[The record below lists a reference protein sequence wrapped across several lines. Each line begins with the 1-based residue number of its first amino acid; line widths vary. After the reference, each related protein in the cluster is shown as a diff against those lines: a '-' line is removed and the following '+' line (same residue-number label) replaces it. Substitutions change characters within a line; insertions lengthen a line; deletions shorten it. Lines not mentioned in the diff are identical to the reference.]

1 MKLVST
7 RDFSQKADLSYALLN
22 PSASGGGLFSP
33 ERLPLLSEDFFK
45 QCEDLSYK
53 QIALK
58 IIESFDFD
66 VSSEVF
72 ESALKRYDKFE
83 NPACPVQIK
92 KLSENAYILELYHGP
107 TLAFKDMALQPFGA
121 LLKSIAKSRNEKF
134 LIMCATSGD
143 TGPATL
149 EAFADD
155 ENIKAVCLYPQGG
168 TSEIQR
174 QQMVKQSAA
183 NLKILG
189 VRGNFDD
196 TQRALKSL
204 LADEDFKNE
213 LARANLNLSAANSV
227 NFGRILF
234 QIIYYI
240 YASIYFSKH
249 GVLSPEQNLK
259 QSDQCQACGKNFGAA
274 ASTGSVESANST
286 ESGSGAGGAKSA
298 KSSAKGGAKFNT
310 FDVIVPSGNFGN
322 ALGAY
327 FAKKMGAKIGKIKI
341 ASNANNILTELFT
354 RGIYDLR
361 GRELIRTIS
370 PAMDILVSSNVERLL
385 SDMFGDARTSE
396 LMQSLAR
403 DKFYKLSASELAKLR
418 EIFEADF
425 CDDAQCAKFIK
436 QESSRGVLVDPHTA
450 TCFKLLDE
458 SRLNLV
464 ISTAKWIKFTPSM
477 IGAIKGR
484 ACEDEQADMIAL
496 SKEFRSDIPPQI
508 SRLFSA
514 PQVHSSVVEQSEIK
528 NAIMEW
534 IKK

>member
-33 ERLPLLSEDFFK
+33 ERLPLLSDDFFK

-72 ESALKRYDKFE
+72 EDALKRYDKFE

-204 LADEDFKNE
+204 LADDDFKNE

-234 QIIYYI
+234 QIIYYL

-249 GVLSPEQNLK
+249 GVLSPDQNLK
-259 QSDQCQACGKNFGAA
+259 QSDQCQACSQNLDAA
-274 ASTGSVESANST
+274 VGANSAQ
-286 ESGSGAGGAKSA
+286 SVKQGS
-298 KSSAKGGAKFNT
+298 KFNT

-361 GRELIRTIS
+361 KRELIRTIS
-370 PAMDILVSSNVERLL
+370 PAMDILISSNVERLL

-418 EIFEADF
+418 EVFEADF
-425 CDDAQCAKFIK
+425 CDDTQCAKFIK
-436 QESSRGVLVDPHTA
+436 QESEHGVLIDPHTA

>member
-22 PSASGGGLFSP
+22 PSARGGGLFSP

-66 VSSEVF
+66 VSSEIF

-204 LADEDFKNE
+204 LADDDFKNE
-213 LARANLNLSAANSV
+213 LARASLNLSAANSV

-234 QIIYYI
+234 QIIYYL

-259 QSDQCQACGKNFGAA
+259 QSDQCTACGKNFGAA
-274 ASTGSVESANST
+274 AGANSAQ
-286 ESGSGAGGAKSA
+286 SVKQNS
-298 KSSAKGGAKFNT
+298 KFNT

-403 DKFYKLSASELAKLR
+403 DKFYQLSASELAKLR

-436 QESSRGVLVDPHTA
+436 QESSRGVLIDPHTA

-484 ACEDEQADMIAL
+484 ACEDERADMIAL

-514 PQVHSSVVEQSEIK
+514 PQVHSSIVEQSEIK

>member
-72 ESALKRYDKFE
+72 EDALKRYDKFE

-204 LADEDFKNE
+204 LADDDFKNE

-234 QIIYYI
+234 QIIYYL

-249 GVLSPEQNLK
+249 GVLGYEQNLK
-259 QSDQCQACGKNFGAA
+259 QSDQCATCGKNFSAA
-274 ASTGSVESANST
+274 AGANSAQ
-286 ESGSGAGGAKSA
+286 SVKQS
-298 KSSAKGGAKFNT
+298 AKFNT

-354 RGIYDLR
+354 SGIYDLR
-361 GRELIRTIS
+361 KRELIRTIS

-385 SDMFGDARTSE
+385 SDLFGDARTSE

-418 EIFEADF
+418 EVFEADF

-436 QESSRGVLVDPHTA
+436 QESSRGVLIDPHTA

-484 ACEDEQADMIAL
+484 ACEDERADMIAL

>member
-33 ERLPLLSEDFFK
+33 ERLPFLSEDFFK

-72 ESALKRYDKFE
+72 EDALKRYDKFE

-92 KLSENAYILELYHGP
+92 KLSENVYILELYHGP

-155 ENIKAVCLYPQGG
+155 ENVKAVCLYPQGG

-174 QQMVKQSAA
+174 QQMVKQNAA

-204 LADEDFKNE
+204 LADDDFRNE

-249 GVLSPEQNLK
+249 GVLSSEQNLK
-259 QSDQCQACGKNFGAA
+259 QSDQCRACGKNFGAVA
-274 ASTGSVESANST
+274 GASGAESAKQ
-286 ESGSGAGGAKSA
+286 GS
-298 KSSAKGGAKFNT
+298 KFNT

-341 ASNANNILTELFT
+341 TSNANNILTELFT
-354 RGIYDLR
+354 SGIYDLR
-361 GRELIRTIS
+361 NRELIRTIS

-403 DKFYKLSASELAKLR
+403 DKFYKLSTSELAKLQ

-436 QESSRGVLVDPHTA
+436 QESNRGVLIDPHTA

-458 SRLNLV
+458 NRLNLV
-464 ISTAKWIKFTPSM
+464 VSTAKWIKFTPSM

-484 ACEDEQADMIAL
+484 ACEDERADMIAL

>member
-22 PSASGGGLFSP
+22 PSANGGGLFSP

-58 IIESFDFD
+58 IIESFGFD
-66 VSSEVF
+66 VSSEIF

-204 LADEDFKNE
+204 LADEDFRNE

-234 QIIYYI
+234 QIIYYL

-259 QSDQCQACGKNFGAA
+259 QSDQCQACGKNFGVAA
-274 ASTGSVESANST
+274 SANSAQ
-286 ESGSGAGGAKSA
+286 SVKQS
-298 KSSAKGGAKFNT
+298 AKFNT

-341 ASNANNILTELFT
+341 TSNANNILTELFT
-354 RGIYDLR
+354 SGIYDLR

-385 SDMFGDARTSE
+385 SDLFGDARTSE

-403 DKFYKLSASELAKLR
+403 DKFYQLSASELAKLR
-418 EIFEADF
+418 EVFEADF

-436 QESSRGVLVDPHTA
+436 QESSRGVLIDPHTA

-484 ACEDEQADMIAL
+484 ACEDERADMIAL

>member
-33 ERLPLLSEDFFK
+33 ERLPLLSEDFLK
-45 QCEDLSYK
+45 QCEELSYK

-66 VSSEVF
+66 VSSEIF

-121 LLKSIAKSRNEKF
+121 LLKSIAKARNEKF

-204 LADEDFKNE
+204 LADDDFRNE

-259 QSDQCQACGKNFGAA
+259 QSDQCPACGKNFDAA
-274 ASTGSVESANST
+274 GANSAQ
-286 ESGSGAGGAKSA
+286 S
-298 KSSAKGGAKFNT
+298 AKFNT

-354 RGIYDLR
+354 CGIYDLR
-361 GRELIRTIS
+361 KRELIRTIS
-370 PAMDILVSSNVERLL
+370 PAMDILISSNVERLL
-385 SDMFGDARTSE
+385 SDMFGDARTNE

-436 QESSRGVLVDPHTA
+436 QESSRGVLIDPHTA

-484 ACEDEQADMIAL
+484 ACEDERADMIAL

>member
-204 LADEDFKNE
+204 LADDDFRNE

-234 QIIYYI
+234 QIIYYL

-249 GVLSPEQNLK
+249 GVLGYEQNLK
-259 QSDQCQACGKNFGAA
+259 QSDQCTACSQNLDAA
-274 ASTGSVESANST
+274 TSAN
-286 ESGSGAGGAKSA
+286 GAQSA
-298 KSSAKGGAKFNT
+298 KQNAKFNT

-403 DKFYKLSASELAKLR
+403 DKFYKLSESELAKLR
-418 EIFEADF
+418 EVFEADF

-436 QESSRGVLVDPHTA
+436 QESSRGVLIDPHTA

-458 SRLNLV
+458 SRLNLI

-484 ACEDEQADMIAL
+484 ACEDERADMIAL

-528 NAIMEW
+528 NAIIEW

>member
-33 ERLPLLSEDFFK
+33 ERLPLLNEDFFK

-174 QQMVKQSAA
+174 QQMVKQSAT

-196 TQRALKSL
+196 TQCALKSL

-234 QIIYYI
+234 QIIYYL

-249 GVLSPEQNLK
+249 GVLSPEQNLN
-259 QSDQCQACGKNFGAA
+259 QSDQCQACGKNFGASA
-274 ASTGSVESANST
+274 GANST
-286 ESGSGAGGAKSA
+286 QSVKQS
-298 KSSAKGGAKFNT
+298 AKFNT

-403 DKFYKLSASELAKLR
+403 DKFYKLSASEFAKLQ

-436 QESSRGVLVDPHTA
+436 QESSRGVLIDPHTA

-458 SRLNLV
+458 SHLNLV
-464 ISTAKWIKFTPSM
+464 VSTAKWIKFTPSM

-484 ACEDEQADMIAL
+484 ACEDERADMIAL

>member
-121 LLKSIAKSRNEKF
+121 LLKSIAKSRGEKF

-204 LADEDFKNE
+204 LADDDFRNE

-234 QIIYYI
+234 QIIYYL

-249 GVLSPEQNLK
+249 GVLSPDQNLK
-259 QSDQCQACGKNFGAA
+259 QSDQCTTCSQNLDAA
-274 ASTGSVESANST
+274 TSVNSAQS
-286 ESGSGAGGAKSA
+286 
-298 KSSAKGGAKFNT
+298 AKFNT

-354 RGIYDLR
+354 SGIYDLR
-361 GRELIRTIS
+361 NRELIRTIS

-385 SDMFGDARTSE
+385 SDQFGDARTSE

-403 DKFYKLSASELAKLR
+403 DKFYQLSASELAKLR
-418 EIFEADF
+418 EVFEADF

-436 QESSRGVLVDPHTA
+436 QESSRGVLIDPHTA

-464 ISTAKWIKFTPSM
+464 VSTAKWIKFTPSM

-484 ACEDEQADMIAL
+484 VCEDERADMIAL

>member
-72 ESALKRYDKFE
+72 EDALKRYDKFE
-83 NPACPVQIK
+83 NPACPIQIK
-92 KLSENAYILELYHGP
+92 KLSGNAYILELYHGP

-204 LADEDFKNE
+204 LADDDFKNE

-259 QSDQCQACGKNFGAA
+259 QSDQCPACGKNFDAA
-274 ASTGSVESANST
+274 GTNSAQS
-286 ESGSGAGGAKSA
+286 
-298 KSSAKGGAKFNT
+298 AKFNT

-354 RGIYDLR
+354 SGIYDLR

-385 SDMFGDARTSE
+385 SDQFGDARTSE

-403 DKFYKLSASELAKLR
+403 DKFYQLSASELAKLR
-418 EIFEADF
+418 EVFEADF

-436 QESSRGVLVDPHTA
+436 QESSRGVLIDPHTA

-484 ACEDEQADMIAL
+484 ACEDERADMIAL

>member
-204 LADEDFKNE
+204 LADEDFRNE

-234 QIIYYI
+234 QIIYYL

-259 QSDQCQACGKNFGAA
+259 QSDQCQACGKNFGAVA
-274 ASTGSVESANST
+274 GANSAQ
-286 ESGSGAGGAKSA
+286 SVKQS
-298 KSSAKGGAKFNT
+298 AKFNT

-354 RGIYDLR
+354 SGIYDLR
-361 GRELIRTIS
+361 NRELIRTIS
-370 PAMDILVSSNVERLL
+370 PAMDILISSNVERLL
-385 SDMFGDARTSE
+385 SDMFGDTRTSE

-403 DKFYKLSASELAKLR
+403 DKFYQLSASELAKLR

-436 QESSRGVLVDPHTA
+436 QESSRGVLIDPHTA

-484 ACEDEQADMIAL
+484 ACEDERADMIAL

>member
-33 ERLPLLSEDFFK
+33 ERMPLLSEDFFK

-72 ESALKRYDKFE
+72 EGALKRYDKFE

-121 LLKSIAKSRNEKF
+121 LLKSIAKARNEKF
-134 LIMCATSGD
+134 LIICATSGD

-204 LADEDFKNE
+204 LADDDFKNE

-234 QIIYYI
+234 QIIYYL

-249 GVLSPEQNLK
+249 GVLGAGCEANLNE
-259 QSDQCQACGKNFGAA
+259 SDAMCGNIGAHAAAAYGKNLNASGGKNFGAA
-274 ASTGSVESANST
+274 AGANS
-286 ESGSGAGGAKSA
+286 AQSA
-298 KSSAKGGAKFNT
+298 KQGSKFNT

-361 GRELIRTIS
+361 KRELIRTIS

-418 EIFEADF
+418 EVFEADF
-425 CDDAQCAKFIK
+425 CDDTQCAKFIK
-436 QESSRGVLVDPHTA
+436 QEGSRGVLVDPHTA

-484 ACEDEQADMIAL
+484 ACEDERADMIAL

>member
-66 VSSEVF
+66 VSNEIF
-72 ESALKRYDKFE
+72 EDALKRYDKFE

-234 QIIYYI
+234 QIIYYL

-249 GVLSPEQNLK
+249 GVLGYEQNLK
-259 QSDQCQACGKNFGAA
+259 QSDQCATCGKNFDAAGA
-274 ASTGSVESANST
+274 
-286 ESGSGAGGAKSA
+286 SGAESVKPSA
-298 KSSAKGGAKFNT
+298 KFSS

-425 CDDAQCAKFIK
+425 CDDVQCAKFIK
-436 QESSRGVLVDPHTA
+436 QESSHGVLIDPHTA
-450 TCFKLLDE
+450 TCFKLLDK

-484 ACEDEQADMIAL
+484 ACEDERADMIAL
-496 SKEFRSDIPPQI
+496 SKEFRSDIPLQI

>member
-121 LLKSIAKSRNEKF
+121 LLKSIAKSRGEKF

-204 LADEDFKNE
+204 LADDDFKNE

-240 YASIYFSKH
+240 CASIYFSKH
-249 GVLSPEQNLK
+249 GVLGYEQNLNK
-259 QSDQCQACGKNFGAA
+259 SDQCTACGKNFGAA
-274 ASTGSVESANST
+274 AGVNSAQ
-286 ESGSGAGGAKSA
+286 SA
-298 KSSAKGGAKFNT
+298 KPSAKFNT

-361 GRELIRTIS
+361 NRELIRTIS

-385 SDMFGDARTSE
+385 SDLFGDARTSE

-403 DKFYKLSASELAKLR
+403 DKFYKLSASELAKLQ
-418 EIFEADF
+418 EVFEADF

-436 QESSRGVLVDPHTA
+436 QESSRGVLIDPHTA

-484 ACEDEQADMIAL
+484 ACEDERADMIAL

>member
-58 IIESFDFD
+58 IIESFGFD

-72 ESALKRYDKFE
+72 EDALKRYDKFE

-204 LADEDFKNE
+204 LSDEDFKNE

-234 QIIYYI
+234 QIIYYL

-249 GVLSPEQNLK
+249 GVLSFEQNLK
-259 QSDQCQACGKNFGAA
+259 QSDQCQACGENFSA
-274 ASTGSVESANST
+274 TGANSAQNVKQ
-286 ESGSGAGGAKSA
+286 GS
-298 KSSAKGGAKFNT
+298 KFNT

-385 SDMFGDARTSE
+385 SDLFGDTRTSE

-418 EIFEADF
+418 EVFEADF

-436 QESSRGVLVDPHTA
+436 QESSRGVLIDPHTA

-464 ISTAKWIKFTPSM
+464 VSTAKWIKFTPSM

-484 ACEDEQADMIAL
+484 ACEDERADMIAL

-528 NAIMEW
+528 DAIIEW

>member
-66 VSSEVF
+66 VSSEIF

-121 LLKSIAKSRNEKF
+121 LLKSIAKARNEKF

-174 QQMVKQSAA
+174 QQMIKQSAA

-204 LADEDFKNE
+204 LADDDFRNE

-259 QSDQCQACGKNFGAA
+259 QSDQCQACGKNFDAA
-274 ASTGSVESANST
+274 TGANSAQ
-286 ESGSGAGGAKSA
+286 SVKQS
-298 KSSAKGGAKFNT
+298 AKFNT

-361 GRELIRTIS
+361 NRELIRTIS
-370 PAMDILVSSNVERLL
+370 PAMDILISSNVERLL

-396 LMQSLAR
+396 LMQSLTR
-403 DKFYKLSASELAKLR
+403 DKFYKLSESELAKLR
-418 EIFEADF
+418 EVFEADF

-436 QESSRGVLVDPHTA
+436 QESSRGVLIDPHTA

-477 IGAIKGR
+477 ISAIKGR
-484 ACEDEQADMIAL
+484 ACEDERADMIAL

>member
-72 ESALKRYDKFE
+72 ESALRRYDKFE

-121 LLKSIAKSRNEKF
+121 LLKSIAKARNEKF

-234 QIIYYI
+234 QIIYYL

-249 GVLSPEQNLK
+249 GVLSLEQNLK
-259 QSDQCQACGKNFGAA
+259 QSDQCTMCGKNFGASA
-274 ASTGSVESANST
+274 GANS
-286 ESGSGAGGAKSA
+286 AQSA
-298 KSSAKGGAKFNT
+298 KHSAKFKT

-341 ASNANNILTELFT
+341 ASNANNILTELFK

-361 GRELIRTIS
+361 SRELIRTIS
-370 PAMDILVSSNVERLL
+370 PAMDILISSNVERLL
-385 SDMFGDARTSE
+385 SDMFGDTRTSE

-436 QESSRGVLVDPHTA
+436 QESSHGVLVDPHTA

-484 ACEDEQADMIAL
+484 ACEDERADMIAL

>member
-33 ERLPLLSEDFFK
+33 ERLPLLSDDFFK

-72 ESALKRYDKFE
+72 EDALKRYDKFE

-234 QIIYYI
+234 QIIYYL

-249 GVLSPEQNLK
+249 GVLRPDQNLK
-259 QSDQCQACGKNFGAA
+259 QSDQCTTCSQNLDAA
-274 ASTGSVESANST
+274 TSVNSAQS
-286 ESGSGAGGAKSA
+286 
-298 KSSAKGGAKFNT
+298 AKFNT

-354 RGIYDLR
+354 SGIYDLR

-403 DKFYKLSASELAKLR
+403 DKFYQLSASELAKLR
-418 EIFEADF
+418 EVFEANF

-436 QESSRGVLVDPHTA
+436 QESSRGVLIDPHTA

-464 ISTAKWIKFTPSM
+464 VSTAKWIKFTPSM

-484 ACEDEQADMIAL
+484 VCEDERADMIAL

>member
-72 ESALKRYDKFE
+72 EDALKRYDKFE

-121 LLKSIAKSRNEKF
+121 LLKSIAKSRGEKF

-204 LADEDFKNE
+204 LADDDFKNE

-234 QIIYYI
+234 QIIYYL

-249 GVLSPEQNLK
+249 GVLSSERNL
-259 QSDQCQACGKNFGAA
+259 DENAQCQACGKNFSAA
-274 ASTGSVESANST
+274 AGA
-286 ESGSGAGGAKSA
+286 SGAQSVKQGS
-298 KSSAKGGAKFNT
+298 KFNT

-370 PAMDILVSSNVERLL
+370 PAMDILISSNVERLL
-385 SDMFGDARTSE
+385 SDMFGDTRTSE

-403 DKFYKLSASELAKLR
+403 DKFYQLSASELAKLR
-418 EIFEADF
+418 EVFEADF

-436 QESSRGVLVDPHTA
+436 QESSRGVLIDPHTA
-450 TCFKLLDE
+450 TCFKLLGE

-484 ACEDEQADMIAL
+484 ACEDERADMIAL

>member
-33 ERLPLLSEDFFK
+33 ERLPFLSEDFFK

-72 ESALKRYDKFE
+72 EDALKRYDKFE

-121 LLKSIAKSRNEKF
+121 LLKSIAKARDEKF

-204 LADEDFKNE
+204 LADDDFKNE
-213 LARANLNLSAANSV
+213 LAQANLNLSAANSV

-234 QIIYYI
+234 QIIYYL

-249 GVLSPEQNLK
+249 GVLSPEQNLN
-259 QSDQCQACGKNFGAA
+259 QGDQCTACSQNLDAA
-274 ASTGSVESANST
+274 TSAN
-286 ESGSGAGGAKSA
+286 GAQSA
-298 KSSAKGGAKFNT
+298 KQNAKFNT

-354 RGIYDLR
+354 CGIYDLR
-361 GRELIRTIS
+361 KRELIRTIS
-370 PAMDILVSSNVERLL
+370 PAMDILISSNVERLL

-436 QESSRGVLVDPHTA
+436 QESSRGVLIDPHTA

-484 ACEDEQADMIAL
+484 ACEDERADMIAL

>member
-58 IIESFDFD
+58 IIKSFDFD

-121 LLKSIAKSRNEKF
+121 LLKSIAKSRGEKF

-204 LADEDFKNE
+204 LADDDFKNE

-234 QIIYYI
+234 QIIYYL

-259 QSDQCQACGKNFGAA
+259 QSDQCPACGKNFDAA
-274 ASTGSVESANST
+274 GTNSAQR
-286 ESGSGAGGAKSA
+286 
-298 KSSAKGGAKFNT
+298 AKFNT

-354 RGIYDLR
+354 CGIYDLR

-403 DKFYKLSASELAKLR
+403 DKFYKLSASELAKLQ

-436 QESSRGVLVDPHTA
+436 QESSRGVLIDPHTA

-484 ACEDEQADMIAL
+484 ACEDERADMIAL

>member
-72 ESALKRYDKFE
+72 EDALKRYDKFE

-174 QQMVKQSAA
+174 QQMIKQSAA

-234 QIIYYI
+234 QIIYYL

-249 GVLSPEQNLK
+249 GVLSYEQNLK
-259 QSDQCQACGKNFGAA
+259 QSDQCAACGKNFDAA
-274 ASTGSVESANST
+274 ASANS
-286 ESGSGAGGAKSA
+286 AQSA
-298 KSSAKGGAKFNT
+298 KPNAKFCS

-354 RGIYDLR
+354 SGIYDLR

-385 SDMFGDARTSE
+385 SDLFGDTRTSE

-436 QESSRGVLVDPHTA
+436 QESSRGVLIDPHTA

-464 ISTAKWIKFTPSM
+464 VSTAKWIKFTPSM

-484 ACEDEQADMIAL
+484 ACEDERADMIAL

>member
-33 ERLPLLSEDFFK
+33 ERLPLLSDDFFK
-45 QCEDLSYK
+45 QCEGLSYK

-72 ESALKRYDKFE
+72 EGALKRYDKFE

-121 LLKSIAKSRNEKF
+121 LLKSIAKSRGEKF

-204 LADEDFKNE
+204 LADKDFKNE

-234 QIIYYI
+234 QIIYYL

-249 GVLSPEQNLK
+249 GVLSPEQNLN
-259 QSDQCQACGKNFGAA
+259 QSDQCATCGKNFGSAA
-274 ASTGSVESANST
+274 GANS
-286 ESGSGAGGAKSA
+286 AQSA
-298 KSSAKGGAKFNT
+298 KPSAKFNT

-385 SDMFGDARTSE
+385 SDLFGDARTSE
-396 LMQSLAR
+396 LMQSLAQ

-436 QESSRGVLVDPHTA
+436 QESSRGVLIDPHTA

-484 ACEDEQADMIAL
+484 ACEDERADMIAL

>member
-22 PSASGGGLFSP
+22 PSANGGGLFSP
-33 ERLPLLSEDFFK
+33 GRLPLLSEDFFK

-72 ESALKRYDKFE
+72 ESALRRYDKFE

-121 LLKSIAKSRNEKF
+121 LLKSIAKARNEKF

-234 QIIYYI
+234 QIIYYL

-249 GVLSPEQNLK
+249 GVLSLEQNLK
-259 QSDQCQACGKNFGAA
+259 QSDQCTMCGKNFGASA
-274 ASTGSVESANST
+274 GANS
-286 ESGSGAGGAKSA
+286 AQSA
-298 KSSAKGGAKFNT
+298 KHSAKFKT

-341 ASNANNILTELFT
+341 ASNANNILTELFK

-361 GRELIRTIS
+361 SRELIRTIS
-370 PAMDILVSSNVERLL
+370 PAMDILISSNVERLL
-385 SDMFGDARTSE
+385 SDMFGDTRTSE

-436 QESSRGVLVDPHTA
+436 QESSHGVLVDPHTA

-484 ACEDEQADMIAL
+484 ACEDERADMIAL

>member
-33 ERLPLLSEDFFK
+33 ERLPLLSEDFLK
-45 QCEDLSYK
+45 QCEELSYK

-234 QIIYYI
+234 QIIYYL

-249 GVLSPEQNLK
+249 GVLSFEQNLK
-259 QSDQCQACGKNFGAA
+259 QSDQCQACSQNLDAA
-274 ASTGSVESANST
+274 AGANSAQ
-286 ESGSGAGGAKSA
+286 SVKQS
-298 KSSAKGGAKFNT
+298 AKFNT

-361 GRELIRTIS
+361 KRELIRTIS

-418 EIFEADF
+418 EVFEADF

-436 QESSRGVLVDPHTA
+436 QESSRGVLIDPHTA

-464 ISTAKWIKFTPSM
+464 VSTAKWIKFTPSM

-484 ACEDEQADMIAL
+484 ACEDERADMIAL
-496 SKEFRSDIPPQI
+496 SKEFHSDIPPQI

>member
-121 LLKSIAKSRNEKF
+121 LLKSIAKARNEKF

-204 LADEDFKNE
+204 LADDDFKNE
-213 LARANLNLSAANSV
+213 LARANLKLSAANSV

-234 QIIYYI
+234 QIIYYL

-259 QSDQCQACGKNFGAA
+259 QSDQCTACSQNLGAA
-274 ASTGSVESANST
+274 AGANS
-286 ESGSGAGGAKSA
+286 AQSA
-298 KSSAKGGAKFNT
+298 KHSAKFNT

-361 GRELIRTIS
+361 KRELIRTIS
-370 PAMDILVSSNVERLL
+370 PAMDILISSNVERLL

-436 QESSRGVLVDPHTA
+436 QESSHGVLIDPHTA

-484 ACEDEQADMIAL
+484 ACDDERADMIAL

>member
-22 PSASGGGLFSP
+22 PSANGSGLFSP

-66 VSSEVF
+66 VSSEIF
-72 ESALKRYDKFE
+72 EDALKRYDKFE
-83 NPACPVQIK
+83 NPACPVHIK

-204 LADEDFKNE
+204 LADDDFRNE

-234 QIIYYI
+234 QIIYYL

-259 QSDQCQACGKNFGAA
+259 QSDQCTACGKNFGAA
-274 ASTGSVESANST
+274 AGVNSAQ
-286 ESGSGAGGAKSA
+286 SA
-298 KSSAKGGAKFNT
+298 KQSAKFNT

-354 RGIYDLR
+354 SGIYDLR

-385 SDMFGDARTSE
+385 SDQFGDARTSE

-403 DKFYKLSASELAKLR
+403 DKFYQLSASELAKLQ

-436 QESSRGVLVDPHTA
+436 QESSRGVLIDPHTA

-484 ACEDEQADMIAL
+484 ACEDERADMIAL

>member
-22 PSASGGGLFSP
+22 PSANGGGLFSP

-58 IIESFDFD
+58 IIDSFDFD
-66 VSSEVF
+66 VNSEVF
-72 ESALKRYDKFE
+72 EDALKRYDKFE

-234 QIIYYI
+234 QIIYYL

-259 QSDQCQACGKNFGAA
+259 QSDQCATCGKNFDA
-274 ASTGSVESANST
+274 TSANS
-286 ESGSGAGGAKSA
+286 AQSA
-298 KSSAKGGAKFNT
+298 KQSAKFNT

-361 GRELIRTIS
+361 NRELIRTIS

-403 DKFYKLSASELAKLR
+403 DKFYKLSESELTKLR
-418 EIFEADF
+418 EVFEADF
-425 CDDAQCAKFIK
+425 CDDTQCAKFIK
-436 QESSRGVLVDPHTA
+436 QESSRGVLIDPHTA

-484 ACEDEQADMIAL
+484 ACEDERADMIAL

>member
-204 LADEDFKNE
+204 LADDDFRNE

-234 QIIYYI
+234 QIIYYL

-274 ASTGSVESANST
+274 VGANS
-286 ESGSGAGGAKSA
+286 AQSA
-298 KSSAKGGAKFNT
+298 KQSAKFKT

-436 QESSRGVLVDPHTA
+436 QESSRGVLIDPHTA

-484 ACEDEQADMIAL
+484 ACEDERADMIAL
-496 SKEFRSDIPPQI
+496 SKEFHSDIPPQI

>member
-234 QIIYYI
+234 QIIYYL

-249 GVLSPEQNLK
+249 GVLSSEQNLD
-259 QSDQCQACGKNFGAA
+259 QSDQCATCGKNFDAA
-274 ASTGSVESANST
+274 AGA
-286 ESGSGAGGAKSA
+286 SGAESVKQGS
-298 KSSAKGGAKFNT
+298 KFNT

-385 SDMFGDARTSE
+385 SDQFGDARTSE

-418 EIFEADF
+418 EVFEADF

-436 QESSRGVLVDPHTA
+436 QESSRGVLIDPHTA

-484 ACEDEQADMIAL
+484 ACEDERADMIAL
-496 SKEFRSDIPPQI
+496 SKEFCSDIPPQI

>member
-22 PSASGGGLFSP
+22 PSARGGGLFSP

-72 ESALKRYDKFE
+72 EDALKRYDKFE

-204 LADEDFKNE
+204 LADEDFRNE

-234 QIIYYI
+234 QIIYYL

-249 GVLSPEQNLK
+249 GVLSFEQNLK
-259 QSDQCQACGKNFGAA
+259 QSDQCQACGENFSA
-274 ASTGSVESANST
+274 TGANSAQ
-286 ESGSGAGGAKSA
+286 SVKQGS
-298 KSSAKGGAKFNT
+298 KFNT

-385 SDMFGDARTSE
+385 SDLFGDARTSE

-403 DKFYKLSASELAKLR
+403 DKFYKLSESELAKLR
-418 EIFEADF
+418 EVFEADF

-436 QESSRGVLVDPHTA
+436 QESSRGVLIDPHTA

-484 ACEDEQADMIAL
+484 ACEDERADMIAL

>member
-22 PSASGGGLFSP
+22 PSANGGGLFSP

-72 ESALKRYDKFE
+72 EDALKRYDKFE

-204 LADEDFKNE
+204 LADDDFRNE

-234 QIIYYI
+234 QIIYYL

-259 QSDQCQACGKNFGAA
+259 QSDQCAACGKNFGSA
-274 ASTGSVESANST
+274 ASA
-286 ESGSGAGGAKSA
+286 SGAQSVKQSA
-298 KSSAKGGAKFNT
+298 KFSS

-418 EIFEADF
+418 EVFEADF
-425 CDDAQCAKFIK
+425 CDDTQCAKFIK
-436 QESSRGVLVDPHTA
+436 QEGSRGVLIDPHTA

-484 ACEDEQADMIAL
+484 ACEDERADMIAL

>member
-72 ESALKRYDKFE
+72 EDALKRYDKFE
-83 NPACPVQIK
+83 NPAYPVQIK
-92 KLSENAYILELYHGP
+92 KLSKNAYILELYHGP

-174 QQMVKQSAA
+174 QQMIKQSAA

-234 QIIYYI
+234 QIIYYL

-249 GVLSPEQNLK
+249 GVLSYEQNLK
-259 QSDQCQACGKNFGAA
+259 QSDQCAACGKNFDAA
-274 ASTGSVESANST
+274 ASANS
-286 ESGSGAGGAKSA
+286 AQSA
-298 KSSAKGGAKFNT
+298 KPNAKFCS

-354 RGIYDLR
+354 SGIYDLR

-385 SDMFGDARTSE
+385 SDLFGDTRTSE

-436 QESSRGVLVDPHTA
+436 QESSRGVLIDPHTA

-484 ACEDEQADMIAL
+484 ACKDERADMIAL

>member
-72 ESALKRYDKFE
+72 EDALKRYDKFE

-196 TQRALKSL
+196 AQRALKSL

-234 QIIYYI
+234 QIIYYL

-249 GVLSPEQNLK
+249 GVLSPEQNLQ
-259 QSDQCQACGKNFGAA
+259 QSDQCTACGKNFGASA
-274 ASTGSVESANST
+274 GANS
-286 ESGSGAGGAKSA
+286 AQSA
-298 KSSAKGGAKFNT
+298 KHSAKFKT

-361 GRELIRTIS
+361 NRELIRTIS
-370 PAMDILVSSNVERLL
+370 PAMDILISSNVERLL
-385 SDMFGDARTSE
+385 SDMFGDMRTSE

-418 EIFEADF
+418 EVFEADF
-425 CDDAQCAKFIK
+425 CDDTQCAKFIK
-436 QESSRGVLVDPHTA
+436 QESEHGVLIDPHTA

-484 ACEDEQADMIAL
+484 ACEDERADMIAL

>member
-66 VSSEVF
+66 VSSEIF

-121 LLKSIAKSRNEKF
+121 LLKSIAKARNEKF

-204 LADEDFKNE
+204 LADDDFKNE

-234 QIIYYI
+234 QIIYYV
-240 YASIYFSKH
+240 YASVYLSKH
-249 GVLSPEQNLK
+249 GVLSFEQNLNK
-259 QSDQCQACGKNFGAA
+259 SDQCTTCGKNFGAVA
-274 ASTGSVESANST
+274 GA
-286 ESGSGAGGAKSA
+286 SGAQSVKQ
-298 KSSAKGGAKFNT
+298 GAKFNT

-361 GRELIRTIS
+361 DRELIRTIS
-370 PAMDILVSSNVERLL
+370 PAMDILISSNVERLL

-403 DKFYKLSASELAKLR
+403 DKFYKLSASELAKLQ

-436 QESSRGVLVDPHTA
+436 QESSRGVLIDPHTA

-484 ACEDEQADMIAL
+484 ACEDERADMIAL

>member
-33 ERLPLLSEDFFK
+33 ERLPLLSEGFFK

-234 QIIYYI
+234 QIIYYL

-249 GVLSPEQNLK
+249 GVLSPEQNLN

-274 ASTGSVESANST
+274 ASV
-286 ESGSGAGGAKSA
+286 SGAQSA
-298 KSSAKGGAKFNT
+298 KHSAKFSS

-361 GRELIRTIS
+361 KRELIRTIS
-370 PAMDILVSSNVERLL
+370 PAMDILISSNVERLL
-385 SDMFGDARTSE
+385 SDMFGDARTNE

-418 EIFEADF
+418 EVFEADF

-436 QESSRGVLVDPHTA
+436 QESSHGVLIDPHTA

-484 ACEDEQADMIAL
+484 ACEDERADMIAL

>member
-33 ERLPLLSEDFFK
+33 ERLPLVSEDFCK

-72 ESALKRYDKFE
+72 EDALKRYDKFE

-121 LLKSIAKSRNEKF
+121 LLKSIAKARNEKF

-204 LADEDFKNE
+204 LADEDFRNE

-234 QIIYYI
+234 QIIYYL

-249 GVLSPEQNLK
+249 GVLSSEQNLK

-274 ASTGSVESANST
+274 AGANS
-286 ESGSGAGGAKSA
+286 AQSA
-298 KSSAKGGAKFNT
+298 KQNAKFNT

-361 GRELIRTIS
+361 NRELIRTIS
-370 PAMDILVSSNVERLL
+370 PAMDILISSNVERLL

-418 EIFEADF
+418 EVFEADF
-425 CDDAQCAKFIK
+425 CNDTQCAKFIK

-484 ACEDEQADMIAL
+484 ACEDERADMIAL

>member
-22 PSASGGGLFSP
+22 PSARGGGLFSP
-33 ERLPLLSEDFFK
+33 ERLPLLSEDFLK

-72 ESALKRYDKFE
+72 ESALGRYDKFE

-121 LLKSIAKSRNEKF
+121 LLKNIAKSRNEKF

-204 LADEDFKNE
+204 LADDDFKNE

-234 QIIYYI
+234 QIIYYL

-259 QSDQCQACGKNFGAA
+259 QSDQCQACGKNFDAA
-274 ASTGSVESANST
+274 GANSVQ
-286 ESGSGAGGAKSA
+286 SA
-298 KSSAKGGAKFNT
+298 KQGSKFNS

-354 RGIYDLR
+354 SGIYDLR

-385 SDMFGDARTSE
+385 SDMFGDTRTSE

-403 DKFYKLSASELAKLR
+403 DKFYQLSASELAKLR
-418 EIFEADF
+418 EVFEADF

-436 QESSRGVLVDPHTA
+436 QESSRGVLIDPHTA

-484 ACEDEQADMIAL
+484 ACEDERADMIAL

-514 PQVHSSVVEQSEIK
+514 PQVHSSVVEQNEIK

>member
-33 ERLPLLSEDFFK
+33 ERLPLLSEDFLK
-45 QCEDLSYK
+45 QCEELSYK

-234 QIIYYI
+234 QIIYYL

-249 GVLSPEQNLK
+249 GVLSFEQNLK
-259 QSDQCQACGKNFGAA
+259 QSDQCQACSQNLDAA
-274 ASTGSVESANST
+274 AGANSAQ
-286 ESGSGAGGAKSA
+286 SVKQS
-298 KSSAKGGAKFNT
+298 AKFNT

-361 GRELIRTIS
+361 KRELIRTIS

-418 EIFEADF
+418 EVFEADF

-436 QESSRGVLVDPHTA
+436 QESSHGVLIDPHTA

-484 ACEDEQADMIAL
+484 ACEDERADMIAL